1 MSATVPTHSSAE
13 PGFFYGWVIVATCF
27 VQLTFSAGLGFYGLP
42 IYLKELN
49 AQRGFSVF
57 SLSLATAMFWVSV
70 GFAGVV
76 IARIIA
82 HTDPRYV
89 IAPSGLIAAL
99 SIMALGRSTEL
110 WQVIASYIG
119 FGIGFTGTAVLVANT
134 LVTRW
139 FHVKRSIA
147 MSFASTGLS
156 FGGIALTPV
165 VARLLRDRP
174 IADAMSMI
182 GVMFFLGTVVLSVLL
197 LRPAPASKGQH
208 PDGVTPTAAEAARE
222 FAPGYQF
229 GPAVSTLA
237 FRAIT
242 ACFAL
247 ALLGQVGGISQLVK
261 LATERAGSPTNT
273 QVISALAACS
283 VIGRLSGGVIV
294 THLSTRRFAYV
305 ALCLQATGLCT
316 LAFGQSRPAI
326 LLGACAFGLGVGNV
340 LLLHPL
346 LLAEAFGVR
355 DYGPIYARSSIFISA
370 GNAVGPLAMGYAR
383 DHLGGYQ
390 TAYLIAFVINLIALA
405 VYRLFG
411 TPPPE
416 IR

>member
-1 MSATVPTHSSAE
+1 MTERRSPQTDSRP
-13 PGFFYGWVIVATCF
+13 FYGWVIVATCF

-49 AQRGFSVF
+49 AQRGFSV
-57 SLSLATAMFWVSV
+57 SALSLATALFWVAV
-70 GFAGVV
+70 GFTGVV
-76 IARIIA
+76 VARLIARF
-82 HTDPRYV
+82 DPRWV
-89 IAPSGLIAAL
+89 IGTSGLIGAL
-99 SIMALGRSTEL
+99 AIIGLGRFTEL
-110 WQVIASYIG
+110 WQIMIVYVV

-147 MSFASTGLS
+147 MSISATGLS
-156 FGGIALTPV
+156 FGGIVLTPIA
-165 VARLLRDRP
+165 ARLLQDRP
-174 IADAMSMI
+174 IADATVI
-182 GVMFFLGTVVLSVLL
+182 IAAMFAAGTVLLSALL
-197 LRPAPASKGQH
+197 LRPSPAAKGQH
-208 PDGVTPTAAEAARE
+208 PDGIEPTAEQAARTV
-222 FAPGYQF
+222 APGYQF
-229 GPAVSTLA
+229 APAVSSVA
-237 FRAIT
+237 FKAIT
-242 ACFAL
+242 ACFTL

-283 VIGRLSGGVIV
+283 VFGRLSGGVIV
-294 THLSTRRFAYV
+294 TKLSSRRFAYL
-305 ALCLQATGLCT
+305 ALALQASGLFV
-316 LAFGQSRPAI
+316 LAFAQSRLLI
-326 LLGACAFGLGVGNV
+326 MLGACVFGLGVGNV

-390 TAYLIAFVINLIALA
+390 TAYLIAFSISLVGFAI
-405 VYRLFG
+405 YRLFG

-416 IR
+416 IT